1 MDEKTLARLRASLES
16 RRAEIEREIGF
27 MSDEIRSIGEDQGI
41 ENGSLGNHMAED
53 GSSVMEADRLS
64 TISEDLRSL
73 MNEID
78 AALRRMDEGTY
89 GICERCGRPINEE
102 RLEAFPYVAR
112 CIECQ
117 SRIEREQALRSGR

>member
-16 RRAEIEREIGF
+16 RRAEIEREVGF

-53 GSSVMEADRLS
+53 GSNVMEADRLS
-64 TISEDLRSL
+64 TISDDLRSL
-73 MNEID
+73 LTQID
-78 AALRRMDEGTY
+78 SALHRMDEGTY
-89 GICERCGRPINEE
+89 GTCERCGRQINEE

-117 SRIEREQALRSGR
+117 SRIEREQALRTGR

>member
-16 RRAEIEREIGF
+16 RRSEIAREVGF

-53 GSSVMEADRLS
+53 GSNVMEAERLS

-73 MNEID
+73 LNQID
-78 AALRRMDEGTY
+78 AAFRRMDDGSY
-89 GICERCGRPINEE
+89 GICERCGKPINEE
-102 RLEAFPYVAR
+102 RLEAFPYVAH

-117 SRIEREQALRSGR
+117 TRIEREQALRTGR

>member
-1 MDEKTLARLRASLES
+1 MDEKTQARLRASLEA

-27 MSDEIRSIGEDQGI
+27 MSDEIRSIGEDQDM

-53 GSSVMEADRLS
+53 GSNVMEADRLS

-73 MNEID
+73 LNDID
-78 AALRRMDEGTY
+78 GAFHRMDEGTY
-89 GICERCGRPINEE
+89 GICERCGKPINEE

-117 SRIEREQALRSGR
+117 SRIEREQALRTGR

>member
-1 MDEKTLARLRASLES
+1 MDEKTMARLRASLES
-16 RRAEIEREIGF
+16 RRAEIAREVGF

-53 GSSVMEADRLS
+53 GSNVSEADRLS
-64 TISEDLRSL
+64 TISDDLRAL
-73 MNEID
+73 LNQID
-78 AALRRMDEGTY
+78 AAFHRMDEGTY
-89 GICERCGRPINEE
+89 GTCERCGRPINEE

-117 SRIEREQALRSGR
+117 SRIEREQALRTGR